1 MKSRVLWVSAV
12 ALAVSIS
19 IPTAAPAQSGA
30 EVFTATASMTAE
42 GGAKTAPVKITID
55 RFATEAERAPVVN
68 ALRAGGNAAVK
79 AALDKMPG
87 LGTFEVA
94 GHKFP
99 IRYAYPRA
107 TSAGRVVTVVMAEP
121 IKHLGADLPAAKPK
135 AGYDLAVALL
145 VLDASDTGVGE
156 FAPAAQIKV
165 NEAGAVVLSDY
176 GADKVWLKSVAK
188 AK

>member
-1 MKSRVLWVSAV
+1 V
-12 ALAVSIS
+12 ALVGSLASAL
-19 IPTAAPAQSGA
+19 PATAQSAA
-30 EVFTATASMTAE
+30 EIFTANASMTSE
-42 GGAKTAPVKITID
+42 GAAKTAPVKITID

-68 ALRAGGNAAVK
+68 ALKTGGNSAVK
-79 AALDKMPG
+79 AALEKMPG

-145 VLDASDTGVGE
+145 VLDGSDKGVGE

-165 NEAGAVVLSDY
+165 NDAGAVVLSDY
-176 GADKVWLKSVAK
+176 GADKVWLKDVAK
-188 AK
+188 EN